1 MTILFF
7 SICVNVVST
16 DSNDTQIFHIKSR
29 DSLLPKLGIYYY
41 IMRVFVFFVA
51 KTLEIINHK
60 IKNVHKMASH
70 KHLIWIGYD
79 SGPGDRESVH

>member
-1 MTILFF
+1 
-7 SICVNVVST
+7 
-16 DSNDTQIFHIKSR
+16 
-29 DSLLPKLGIYYY
+29 
-41 IMRVFVFFVA
+41 MRVFVFFVA